1 VEVEM
6 RRRVISV
13 ALIVLMLTATVGVA
27 RAEEDLSYGRQAG
40 WGFAAVGTNLFY
52 IPAKVAYVVVAC
64 VTGGL
69 VYGLTLG
76 NSRAVDAIFSPA
88 LGGTYVV
95 TPAMMRGE
103 EPIFFFG
110 ESIPD

>member
-6 RRRVISV
+6 RSRVIGVVLSV
-13 ALIVLMLTATVGVA
+13 LVLVA
-27 RAEEDLSYGRQAG
+27 NVAVAQAEDELSYGQQAG
-40 WGFAAVGTNLFY
+40 WGFAAVGTNLLY
-52 IPAKVAYVVVAC
+52 IPAKVTYVVVAC
-64 VTGGL
+64 LTGGI

-95 TPAMMRGE
+95 TPAMMRGD

-110 ESIPD
+110 ESLPD

>member
-1 VEVEM
+1 M
-6 RRRVISV
+6 RRTVVSV
-13 ALIVLMLTATVGVA
+13 MVIVLVTVASVGSA
-27 RAEEDLSYGRQAG
+27 RAEENLSYGQQAG
-40 WGFAAVGTNLFY
+40 WGFAAVGTNLLY
-52 IPAKVAYVVVAC
+52 IPAKVAYVIVAC

-76 NSRAVDAIFSPA
+76 NTRAVDAIFSPA
-88 LGGTYVV
+88 LGGTYVLS
-95 TPAMMRGE
+95 PAMMRGD